1 VGKRKKKEEGYLSNQ
16 EMFKEVL
23 KCQSNDQISDSL
35 GKMFMIMSRRI
46 ATKPNFSGYSYKD
59 EMIGNGVVACCAA
72 LHKFDPEKS
81 ENTFAY
87 YTSIIHNAFIQILNK
102 EKKQHD
108 IRDALLVSQN
118 MTPSF
123 GFSERHKAIDPY
135 DRTIAEQERESNED
149 YEESLEDFRDL

>member
-1 VGKRKKKEEGYLSNQ
+1 MRKKKEKGYLSNS

-23 KCQSNDQISDSL
+23 KCQENDKLSEEL
-35 GKMFMIMSRRI
+35 GTMFMIMAKRI

-59 EMIGNGVVACCAA
+59 EMIGNGVVACCGA
-72 LHKFDPEKS
+72 LHKFDPNKS

-102 EKKQHD
+102 EKKQQD
-108 IRDALLVSQN
+108 IRDALLVKEN

-123 GFSERHKAIDPY
+123 NFTDRHKAVDPY
-135 DRTIAEQERESNED
+135 KRNLAEED
-149 YEESLEDFRDL
+149 DQVTKDPTDV